1 MYVLAPLSEPDVSV
15 GKLSEESPFFG
26 LRVSHSEQ
34 AAEDIHQS
42 PEALPEVVEA
52 ISESNLSTT
61 SARAGS
67 DDAISTDPSVF
78 KYLDASLPE
87 QALAVVRFCW
97 ERIFLPLWL
106 SPRLYRH
113 LEMVFQQ
120 LLPHLAYPH

>member
-1 MYVLAPLSEPDVSV
+1 MSV

-87 QALAVVRFCW
+87 QALA
-97 ERIFLPLWL
+97 EEK
-106 SPRLYRH
+106 SPTNARPVEAEASSKVAAIVIGH
-113 LEMVFQQ
+113 
-120 LLPHLAYPH
+120 AYLHSELVHTDAESAIAP